1 MSSQR
6 YTKVL
11 GDAAVTIPTVGAIY
25 TDAKTVAAVQQAL
38 VNKGYDLG
46 ATGPAKNGVD
56 GVFGP
61 KTKTAIKNIQSI
73 IGETQNGQIDVGV
86 IMALQVTPGV
96 LPPGVT
102 LAGRAAVQSQV
113 ALDAATAA
121 EHAQT
126 PTDVQIAAQQVA
138 QVAAAA
144 DADAASSSS
153 SSDEAYGPPLPPAVK
168 KQVQAAV
175 AQAQAATTPAQVQA
189 AAVNVQAAALAVN
202 ESVAPS
208 WWKMPAWS
216 GGIPR
221 WQVAALGAGG
231 IVGFSGLIWVLGR
244 LAAPAAVPVRKKG

>member
-1 MSSQR
+1 MR
-6 YTKVL
+6 RLVI
-11 GDAAVTIPTVGAIY
+11 GDAAVTIPTVGAVY

-38 VNKGYDLG
+38 VGRGYSLG
-46 ATGPAKNGVD
+46 TTGPAKNGVD
-56 GVFGP
+56 GVFGS
-61 KTKTAIKNIQSI
+61 KTKTAIKNIQST

-121 EHAQT
+121 EHAQS
-126 PTDVQIAAQQVA
+126 PTDVQIAAQEMA
-138 QVAAAA
+138 QVVAAA
-144 DADAASSSS
+144 DAD
-153 SSDEAYGPPLPPAVK
+153 EALSAEVR
-168 KQVQAAV
+168 Q
-175 AQAQAATTPAQVQA
+175 QAQDAQTQAQSARTPAQVQA
-189 AAVNVQAAALAVN
+189 AAANVQAASLAVN

-231 IVGFSGLIWVLGR
+231 IVGFSGLIWVLGKI
-244 LAAPAAVPVRKKG
+244 AGPVAISKRGR